1 MSHYDG
7 AAVAAGIH
15 AAFFGESV
23 TYTAPGGTSEI
34 TTAIVHPT
42 EKEQRALGSGGMIE
56 VETCTAAFE
65 FEALSEPPVLFATVD
80 RGSDFWSVDEIK
92 KDSARWVLKLIRS
105 DFVEITRNNYR
116 RSGR

>member
-23 TYTAPGGTSEI
+23 TYTAPGGTPEI

-42 EKEQRALGSGGMIE
+42 
-56 VETCTAAFE
+56 
-65 FEALSEPPVLFATVD
+65 
-80 RGSDFWSVDEIK
+80 
-92 KDSARWVLKLIRS
+92 
-105 DFVEITRNNYR
+105 
-116 RSGR
+116 